1 MPIAVYEFTPDQAT
15 DLSAGVGGPGVV
27 DTLEDLSSI
36 VSVTSY
42 VMAGN
47 LYVVVAT

>member
-1 MPIAVYEFTPDQAT
+1 MPIAVYEFTPEQAT
-15 DLSAGVGGPGVV
+15 DLTTTSGSVV
-27 DTLEDLSSI
+27 EVLDGLTNI

>member
-1 MPIAVYEFTPDQAT
+1 MAIAVYEFTPEQAT
-15 DLSAGVGGPGVV
+15 DLTTTSGSVV
-27 DTLEDLSSI
+27 EVLDGIDNI
-36 VSVTSY
+36 KGITSY

>member
-1 MPIAVYEFTPDQAT
+1 MPVAVYEFAPEQAA
-15 DLSAGVGGPGVV
+15 DLTTTSGSVV
-27 DTLEDLSSI
+27 EVLDGIDNI
-36 VSVTSY
+36 RGITSY

>member
-1 MPIAVYEFTPDQAT
+1 MPVAVYEFTPEQAT
-15 DLSAGVGGPGVV
+15 DLSTDSGSVV
-27 DTLEDLSSI
+27 EVLDGI
-36 VSVTSY
+36 NNIKGVTSY

>member
-1 MPIAVYEFTPDQAT
+1 MPIAVYEFAPEQAT
-15 DLSAGVGGPGVV
+15 DLTTTSGSVV
-27 DTLEDLSSI
+27 EVLDGLTGI